1 MPLTLYHL
9 EFCPFCV
16 DVRRAADEF
25 GIELRLVD
33 VGRDPDARAMLYERR
48 GRGTVPV
55 LGIPSD
61 DGEQLMGES
70 QDIIAYLRTLAAA

>member
-16 DVRRAADEF
+16 DVRRAAEELC
-25 GIELRLVD
+25 IELELVD
-33 VGRDPDARAMLYERR
+33 VGRNPEVRAKLIERR

-55 LGIPSD
+55 LEIPTN
-61 DGEQLMGES
+61 DGGRLMGES
-70 QDIIAYLRTLAAA
+70 RDIIEYLRGLAAA